1 MQLKSSDMKESAK
14 WIDADEV
21 QRAVLREK
29 CNCSADTVNKA
40 LAFKRN
46 GPVARAVRTYAVN
59 FLGCLIYD
67 VSSRYL

>member
-1 MQLKSSDMKESAK
+1 MAESAK

-21 QRAVLREK
+21 QREFLQNHF
-29 CNCSADTVNKA
+29 NCARDTVNKA
-40 LAFKRN
+40 LLFKRN
-46 GPVARAVRTYAVN
+46 GPISRAVRTYAVN